1 MLSLIPRGAL
11 MSRLYHFL
19 LISALFLT
27 CLCPAPSLFAQNNG
41 ANGDAMGVYSD
52 IGHPRREDAEFDRNY
67 SDAVPGAPACLHW
80 PMNAIV
86 TSAKDKKDKDDKA
99 PKQARKEYDKG
110 CAATRKKSPDDA
122 LKHLNL
128 AVKADPTYAEA
139 WVLLGQT
146 QKETGKLSDAEQSC
160 TQGRQAN
167 PDYLPAYLCLA
178 DIAANQQKWDQV
190 ADLTNHVIDAHPDKA
205 PSAFYY
211 NSLANFHLNQLD
223 AAEKSGLVA
232 TEQGNDSLKGQVY
245 LLLAKIDE
253 AKGDRAAEADHLRNF
268 LKLAPRDPNAAAVRH
283 VLDEIKAEGQ
293 TPVSSK

>member
-1 MLSLIPRGAL
+1 
-11 MSRLYHFL
+11 MSRLSHSV
-19 LISALFLT
+19 LISTLFLT
-27 CLCPAPSLFAQNNG
+27 FACPSLFAQNG

-52 IGHPRREDAEFDRNY
+52 IGHPRRQEAEFDRNY
-67 SDAVPGAPACLHW
+67 ADPFPGTPACLHW

-86 TSAKDKKDKDDKA
+86 TSATEKKDEKDQNDKV

-110 CAATRKKSPDDA
+110 CAATRKKSSDDA

-146 QKETGKLSDAEQSC
+146 QKESGKFADAEQSC
-160 TQGRQAN
+160 TQGRQADPN
-167 PDYLPAYLCLA
+167 YLPAYLCLA
-178 DIAANQQKWDQV
+178 DIAAHQQQWDHV
-190 ADLTNHVIDAHPDKA
+190 ADFTNHVIEAHPEKA

-223 AAEKSGLVA
+223 AAEKSGLTA
-232 TEQGNDSLKGQVY
+232 SEQGNDALKGQVY

-253 AKGDRAAEADHLRNF
+253 AKGDRAAESDHLGKF
-268 LKLAPRDPNAAAVRH
+268 LKLAPHDPNAAAVRR
-283 VLDEIKAEGQ
+283 VLDEIKAEGDTTASGKQ
-293 TPVSSK
+293 AAGKN